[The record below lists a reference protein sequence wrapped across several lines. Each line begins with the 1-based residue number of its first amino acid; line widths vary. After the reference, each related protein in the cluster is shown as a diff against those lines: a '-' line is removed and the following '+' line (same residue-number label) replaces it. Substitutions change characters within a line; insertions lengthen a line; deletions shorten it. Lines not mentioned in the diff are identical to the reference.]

1 MLPAEL
7 KAFLAIAREGHLTR
21 ASRALH
27 LTQPAVTAR
36 LQRLE
41 EELGVALF
49 HRTAKGMELTEAGG
63 LFRRY
68 VEEAATWLED
78 GRRAVAGLADLQ
90 SGALAIGAGATAATY
105 LLPPLLR
112 SYHQDHPGIRL
123 HVREQGSAAVADG
136 VRSGDLDL
144 GIVTLPVAD
153 PRGLALSRWRADE
166 LLLIAPPGHALHGR
180 ERFSWRELAGVP
192 LVLFEA
198 GTAVRRLIDDA
209 LAEHAVEAQVAMELR
224 SIESIKQLVAQGIGA
239 AFVSRYALPEGLG
252 ARPDRGLPPRRDLGL
267 CLRADREPS
276 AAAAAFLDRL
286 GSVEHRGA

>member
-41 EELGVALF
+41 DDLGVSLF
-49 HRTAKGMELTEAGG
+49 HRTAKGMVLTEAGR

-78 GRRAVAGLADLQ
+78 GRRAVAGLGDLQ
-90 SGALAIGAGATAATY
+90 HGTLSIGAGATAATY

-112 SYHQDHPGIRL
+112 SYHEEHPGIRL

-136 VRSGDLDL
+136 VRAGDLDL

-153 PRGLALSRWRADE
+153 PRGLALHTWRADE
-166 LLLIAPPGHALHGR
+166 LLLIAPPGHPLCDRDTFAW
-180 ERFSWRELAGVP
+180 SELNGQP
-192 LVLFEA
+192 LVQFEA
-198 GTAVRRLIDDA
+198 GTAVRRLIDGA
-209 LAEHAVEAQVAMELR
+209 LAAQGVETQPVMELR
-224 SIESIKQLVAQGIGA
+224 SIESIKQLVAQGLGA
-239 AFVSRYALPEGLG
+239 AFVSRYALPEGVG
-252 ARPDRGLPPRRDLGL
+252 ARPTTGPPPSRDLGL
-267 CLRADREPS
+267 CVRADREPS
-276 AAAAAFLDRL
+276 AAAAAFLARMQESRDRL
-286 GSVEHRGA
+286 